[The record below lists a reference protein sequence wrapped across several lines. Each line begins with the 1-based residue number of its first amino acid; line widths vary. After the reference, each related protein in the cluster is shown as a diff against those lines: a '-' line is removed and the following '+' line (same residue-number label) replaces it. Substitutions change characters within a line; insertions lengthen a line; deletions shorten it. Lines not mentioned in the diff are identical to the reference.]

1 MKHTFLE
8 RLADPR
14 PIILDGATGTELE
27 RLGVDTS
34 TPIWSAMA
42 LLNAPELVEQVHR
55 SYVAAGAEV
64 IITNTFRTH
73 RRNLESI
80 GMGNRAAE
88 LTARAVALARRAVNS
103 ADHPAWVAGSI
114 APLEDSY
121 SANALPREVY
131 LAEHAEMAH
140 HLASAGVDLL
150 LIETISTIREAE
162 AAAEA
167 AHALGLPYGVSFI
180 CKSEGNMFSGERLAD
195 AVAAVLP
202 HKPDFFG
209 VNCTAAPELHRALRE
224 LRAATDGARPRPPTR
239 RSMPTTRGYGLRVA
253 LAWSA
258 AAAAPAPRTLQPS
271 PIYNRRPDCYRL
283 TITPSRYTRPALRL
297 TTRSS
302 PPRMSTAICCP
313 PCDPS
318 LPSKASA
325 FSTWAAAAD
334 ASRCC

>member
-1 MKHTFLE
+1 MKTFLE

-27 RLGVDTS
+27 RLSVDTN

-42 LLNAPELVEQVHR
+42 LVNSPELVEQVHR

-80 GMGNRAAE
+80 GVGERAAE
-88 LTARAVALARRAVNS
+88 LTARAVTLARRAVDS

-114 APLEDSY
+114 APLQDSY

-140 HLASAGVDLL
+140 HLAAAGVDLL

-180 CKSEGNMFSGERLAD
+180 CKADGNMFSGERLAD
-195 AVAAVLP
+195 AVAAVLV

-224 LRAATDGARPRPPTR
+224 LRAATELPIAVYANPSHTDYYQHWGETEAADPQVYADYARMWIEGGARLVGGCCGTGPAHIA
-239 RSMPTTRGYGLRVA
+239 A
-253 LAWSA
+253 LADLQQA
-258 AAAAPAPRTLQPS
+258 A
-271 PIYNRRPDCYRL
+271 
-283 TITPSRYTRPALRL
+283 
-297 TTRSS
+297 
-302 PPRMSTAICCP
+302 
-313 PCDPS
+313 
-318 LPSKASA
+318 
-325 FSTWAAAAD
+325 
-334 ASRCC
+334 